1 MSAYDADNLP
11 KTGVEFSEEEKHIEA
26 ICDEERYLE
35 LHTDLAEQ
43 AVYEEEEW
51 KRYYESLSEGYKAVG
66 FSYDFNY
73 GDSYPTEHDIQVK
86 LEEEEVFIAPEELQV
101 PVDMIQPETV
111 KQNAIIEK
119 TAIFIAKHGVQ
130 MEIMMKTKQSNNT
143 QFQFLHFDDLLNP
156 YYKHVVNMIKSGK
169 YKPKQSA
176 KGEVENGDSEDD
188 HHEAF
193 GTDGLHGYLHPSLV
207 TGTAQPTPEVY
218 KPITV
223 QMPKVSIHDT
233 PYGQLVRSFTKH
245 HRKADEQQR
254 LEKEGQEQSSLPPF
268 VAQPVY
274 GPTLPSTHSR
284 HTMELGTVASIAQ
297 DKEIGTEETSK
308 DSSPRDSPLTIVPP
322 PPDVQPIID
331 RMAMYV
337 AKNGI
342 EFEIVVK
349 SKNDPRF
356 EFLLPH
362 HVHYNYYEFKKNIFL
377 KEMGKDKP
385 KETEKVPEKE
395 IEKETEKE
403 IEEKSSASKGVSFS
417 IKSKPKEQESIPL
430 EKKKRPIFDN
440 ESSDEESRGEGES
453 HKGEGKNKS
462 DVSGTSTP
470 IGNDMEPRAEVKPE
484 TVEKPEIPPEVLERK
499 IAEQRLKDRLAAAAR
514 EKLSQADKEKQLQA
528 ERKKKAAMFINML
541 KSTNQQLGQGSG
553 DPGMDIVDT
562 GNSTPNFSRSSS
574 PLIFEDVELELRI
587 DEGSSK
593 SRKRSLYCVSLSKS
607 RSRSRSPGH
616 KRSKKKKKRS
626 FTPPSAYA
634 VVRRTPPPPPRYD
647 DVRWRDRSPIS
658 NRDRDK
664 YHLKSRSPSKS
675 SLKSKKSKRSK
686 LGLSSKSSLASESLQ
701 KSSKKSKKKK
711 KHRSSSR
718 SHTRSPPILTRIEPI
733 LESPESVI
741 EVPDYSVPDLTP
753 EAVQEKQ
760 SASSSPLP
768 QVIEEGEIADSEE
781 SLLGGGGDDENQDQE
796 EQNWSRKSPDLLTWA
811 KRADTPRDMSESPSA
826 CQDDENK
833 SQNENTSPI
842 SPEMIKKVRAMIK
855 ASRQT
860 ILQEEE
866 LLDVP

>member
-11 KTGVEFSEEEKHIEA
+11 KTGAEFSEEEKQIEA

-73 GDSYPTEHDIQVK
+73 GDSYPTEQDIQVK
-86 LEEEEVFIAPEELQV
+86 MEEEEVFIAPEELQV

-119 TAIFIAKHGVQ
+119 TATFIAKHGVQ
-130 MEIMMKTKQSNNT
+130 MEIMMKTKQSNNS

-169 YKPKQSA
+169 YKPKLSA
-176 KGEVENGDSEDD
+176 RGEAENGDSEDD
-188 HHEAF
+188 HHDGL

-207 TGTAQPTPEVY
+207 TSTAQPTPEVY

-233 PYGQLVRSFTKH
+233 PYGQLVKSFTKH
-245 HRKADEQQR
+245 HRKAEEQR

-274 GPTLPSTHSR
+274 GPSTHSR
-284 HTMELGTVASIAQ
+284 HGTEPGTIPSNAQ
-297 DKEIGTEETSK
+297 DKERGTDGTSK
-308 DSSPRDSPLTIVPP
+308 YSSPQDSPLAIVPP

-362 HVHYNYYEFKKNIFL
+362 HVHYNYYDFKKNIFL

-385 KETEKVPEKE
+385 KETEKVQEKE

-417 IKSKPKEQESIPL
+417 IKSKPKEQESVPM

-470 IGNDMEPRAEVKPE
+470 IGTDMDPRAEVKPE
-484 TVEKPEIPPEVLERK
+484 AVEKPELPPEVLERK

-514 EKLSQADKEKQLQA
+514 EKLSQTDKEKQLQA

-553 DPGMDIVDT
+553 EQGMDIFDAS
-562 GNSTPNFSRSSS
+562 NSTPNLSRSSS

-587 DEGSSK
+587 EEDSAESKKTTLHHGS
-593 SRKRSLYCVSLSKS
+593 VSELRSKS

-626 FTPPSAYA
+626 FTPPNAYA
-634 VVRRTPPPPPRYD
+634 VVRRTPPHPPRYD
-647 DVRWRDRSPIS
+647 DIRWRDRSPIS
-658 NRDRDK
+658 NRDRDS
-664 YHLKSRSPSKS
+664 YYIKSRSPLRS
-675 SLKSKKSKRSK
+675 SLKSKKSKHSK
-686 LGLSSKSSLASESLQ
+686 LESSSKASLIPESPQ
-701 KSSKKSKKKK
+701 KSSRKSKKKK

-733 LESPESVI
+733 FESQESVI
-741 EVPDYSVPDLTP
+741 EVPDYSVPNLTP
-753 EAVQEKQ
+753 EAVHKKQ

-781 SLLGGGGDDENQDQE
+781 SLLVDDGNEDE
-796 EQNWSRKSPDLLTWA
+796 EEDWRRKGPDLLTWA
-811 KRADTPRDMSESPSA
+811 QRADSPRDISESPSVSR
-826 CQDDENK
+826 DDENN
-833 SQNENTSPI
+833 SQKGNTSPI
-842 SPEMIKKVRAMIK
+842 SPEMMKKVRAMIK

-860 ILQEEE
+860 VLQEEE
-866 LLDVP
+866 ILDVS